1 MAEATTKRL
10 STFETLYAL
19 DVSDKVKKKQ
29 NLSYLPW
36 AAAWAEV
43 KKIYPDAYFT
53 VHPQIM
59 DDFGNTR
66 FWHDDGRTG
75 WVDVSV
81 RIKGNE
87 ERITLAIMDLRNNA
101 IPAEKITSTDAN
113 KAQLRCLVKALALH
127 GLGTYIYLGEDIPE
141 EVSRATEI
149 RNDVMELIKKKVA
162 LSDAAKA
169 KVSELC
175 KAAEQEANPDFDESE
190 ITGNPKNIES
200 VEILEKLKRQLLGV
214 RK

>member
-1 MAEATTKRL
+1 MTEKRQNV
-10 STFETLYAL
+10 FETLYAL
-19 DVSDKVKKKQ
+19 DVSDKIRKKQ

-43 KKIYPDAYFT
+43 KKLYPDATYRVYQQT
-53 VHPQIM
+53 L
-59 DDFGNTR
+59 DDYGNTR

-75 WVDVSV
+75 WVDVGV
-81 RIKGNE
+81 TINGHE

-101 IPAEKITSTDAN
+101 IPADKITSTDAN
-113 KAQLRCLVKALALH
+113 KSQLRCLVKALALH

-149 RNDVMELIKKKVA
+149 RNDIVELIKKKVA

-169 KVSELC
+169 KVGELC
-175 KAAEQEANPDFDESE
+175 RAAEKEANPEFEDSE
-190 ITGNPKNIES
+190 ITGNPKNIDNAD
-200 VEILEKLKRQLLGV
+200 ILEKLKRQLLAV